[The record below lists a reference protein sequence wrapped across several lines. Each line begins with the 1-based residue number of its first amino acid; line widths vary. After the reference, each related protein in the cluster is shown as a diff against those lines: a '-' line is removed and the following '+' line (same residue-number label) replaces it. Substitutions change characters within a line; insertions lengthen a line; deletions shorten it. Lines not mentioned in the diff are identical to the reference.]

1 MLIPKSTFKQ
11 GYLYKIVFS
20 DYFYYSIVV
29 NLNKVR
35 VIFVDVPDAEL
46 DIGQTYD
53 EGFWGVAYGVDAY
66 FIDIIEVGP
75 VLTYGEQI
83 KLHYPELQI

>member
-1 MLIPKSTFKQ
+1 MLITESTFKQ

-35 VIFVDVPDAEL
+35 VIFVNISDAEL
-46 DIGQTYD
+46 DMGQTY
-53 EGFWGVAYGVDAY
+53 EEEFWGVPYGVDNY
-66 FIDIIEVGP
+66 IIDVIEIGP

-83 KLHYPELQI
+83 KLNYPELLI